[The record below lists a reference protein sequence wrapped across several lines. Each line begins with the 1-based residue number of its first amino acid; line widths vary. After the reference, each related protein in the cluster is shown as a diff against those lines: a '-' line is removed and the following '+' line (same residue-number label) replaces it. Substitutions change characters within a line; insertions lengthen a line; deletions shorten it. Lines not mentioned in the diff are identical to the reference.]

1 MKYKIIFSIA
11 LVLSIVL
18 ISLMSSD
25 STAQAQRNR
34 SFLYDSGVVRPGP
47 DQMLIGLLVPSG
59 FQDNQAT
66 NVRSRKMQYSQDSC
80 SGSLC
85 KHSVA
90 SETVSDPVSL
100 AIGEGMSD
108 TVALAPTSSGAR
120 IVFES
125 NNPNLQVIG
134 QVVDV
139 ETGAVLS
146 SYSFGCGAC

>member
-1 MKYKIIFSIA
+1 MKYKITFSIA

-18 ISLMSSD
+18 ISLMNSD

-34 SFLYDSGVVRPGP
+34 SYLYDSGVVRPGP
-47 DQMLIGLLVPSG
+47 NQMLIGLLVPSG
-59 FQDNQAT
+59 FQDSQMI
-66 NVRSRKMQYSQDSC
+66 NVRSRQMQYAQDSC
-80 SGSLC
+80 TGSLC

-90 SETVSDPVSL
+90 SETVSEPVSL
-100 AIGEGMSD
+100 VSDEGMSD
-108 TVALAPTSSGAR
+108 SIAPAPSSSAVR
-120 IVFES
+120 LVFES

-146 SYSFGCGAC
+146 SYSFGCTGC